1 MFFYLHTRLYTV
13 NSSKTNAPT
22 LKCPSTNESYGGAY
36 RLKAELITADELV
49 LGGGSYQVEGDS
61 YLVSGLTDYF
71 FYSMTPSM
79 RDPIPLASDFYI
91 KVWSEDGYTEVVD
104 VTNVDTIRPVIN
116 VSISGDFTSGDGT
129 ATNPYVL
136 S

>member
-1 MFFYLHTRLYTV
+1 M
-13 NSSKTNAPT
+13 
-22 LKCPSTNESYGGAY
+22 
-36 RLKAELITADELV
+36 
-49 LGGGSYQVEGDS
+49 EGDS

-79 RDPIPLASDFYI
+79 RDPIPLASDFYS
-91 KVWSEDGYTEVVD
+91 KVWSEDGYTEDVD
-104 VTNVDTIRPVIN
+104 VTIVDTIRPVIN